1 MNNYNPD
8 KLAQH
13 SKANRA
19 RGMIAIRGATQQGN
33 IYQQE
38 HKDHVRIPQKN
49 ERRAMDELPII
60 GGIDL
65 VPVKREDRDDDLI
78 SG

>member
-1 MNNYNPD
+1 MDNYNPD

-13 SKANRA
+13 SKANRVK
-19 RGMIAIRGATQQGN
+19 GMIAIRGASQQGN

-38 HKDHVRIPQKN
+38 HDKHVRIPQKN
-49 ERRAMDELPII
+49 ERRAMDELPMV
-60 GGIDL
+60 GGLDL
-65 VPVKREDRDDDLI
+65 VYNRAKGRSEDLI